1 MKYLLDS
8 NTCIQF
14 LNDSHAGVRRQFF
27 SHLPSDLAVCSVV
40 KAELLY
46 GAYRSARVPA
56 NLQRLQAFF
65 EALRSFPFDDAC
77 AQTYAQLRAVMAAR
91 GAAIGA
97 NDMLIAAIGLTHRLT
112 VVTHNTREFGRID
125 GLKLEDWEI

>member
-14 LNDSHAGVRRQFF
+14 LNEASAGVKQKVFEQ
-27 SHLPSDLAVCSVV
+27 LPSDLAICSLV
-40 KAELLY
+40 KAELIY

-56 NLQRLQAFF
+56 NLQRLQTFF
-65 EALRSFPFDDAC
+65 APLRSFPFDDAC
-77 AQTYAQLRAVMAAR
+77 GQTYGQLRAVLTAK
-91 GAAIGA
+91 GVVIGA
-97 NDMLIAAIGLTHRLT
+97 NEMLIAAIGLTNRLI
-112 VVTHNTREFGRID
+112 VVTHNTREFSRVD